1 MFTDK
6 KKVLYYHDDVIGT
19 FQYAPGHPMKPFR
32 VAMTN
37 ELVKSYGL
45 YDKLDIFV
53 DILNLG

>member
-1 MFTDK
+1 MFSND

-19 FQYAPGHPMKPFR
+19 FQYASGHPMKPLR

-37 ELVKSYGL
+37 EIVKSYDL

-53 DILNLG
+53 ILKMK